1 MLWAWVY
8 EGKVAEITDIDPTG
22 RYHPDWI
29 WIECPQGTEWGMTYE
44 DGEFFFPPPPI
55 PTPEEI
61 LANNQRDQT
70 QLLDQAAIQM
80 APVMVSLQ
88 LGDATDAETITA
100 KAWQAYYRELKI
112 VDLTVIDPVWPTPPT
127 GI

>member
-1 MLWAWVY
+1 MLWAWIY

-22 RYHPDWI
+22 RFHPDWI
-29 WIECPQGTEWGMTYE
+29 WVECPEGTAWGMSYD
-44 DGEFFFPPPPI
+44 DGEFFFPPLPT

-61 LANNQRDQT
+61 FANNQRNQL

-88 LGDATDAETITA
+88 LGDATDDETITA
-100 KAWQAYYRELKI
+100 KAWQTYYRELKV
-112 VDLTVIDPVWPTPPT
+112 VDLTDIEPVWPLSPT
-127 GI
+127 EF